1 MAFGVKTNE
10 RPGTRAVVR
19 YARFSAFK
27 ARPIL
32 DLIRGKH
39 VAEADE
45 ILQFTPRA
53 AAVVIRKCLAS
64 AVANAQHNDE
74 LDADELY
81 VAACFA
87 DEGPTLRRWR
97 PRARGRATRIRKRTC
112 HVTVIVSRMPETELE
127 RHRQR
132 LERMA
137 ATGAAPRGRAR
148 DRAAARRERVR
159 RSRQADEETAVDE
172 LEEEPT
178 EPEEAEEIEAE
189 IPATEETGVTEAAEA
204 PAEAADETD
213 EVAEGRAG
221 EAEGRVAQDDTAGE
235 AEGRVA
241 QDDIGDD
248 EESAEADSEEE

>member
-112 HVTVIVSRMPETELE
+112 HVTVIVARMPEAELE

-159 RSRQADEETAVDE
+159 RSRQADEETTVE
-172 LEEEPT
+172 EVEEEPT
-178 EPEEAEEIEAE
+178 EPEEAELEQADVEAE
-189 IPATEETGVTEAAEA
+189 EEAAEE
-204 PAEAADETD
+204 AEPEQVDDAAEPPGGAADETD
-213 EVAEGRAG
+213 AVAEGRAG
-221 EAEGRVAQDDTAGE
+221 EAEGRVAQE
-235 AEGRVA
+235 
-241 QDDIGDD
+241 D
-248 EESAEADSEEE
+248 EE

>member
-137 ATGAAPRGRAR
+137 ASGAAPRGRAR

-172 LEEEPT
+172 VEEEPT
-178 EPEEAEEIEAE
+178 EPEVEVAEAAEAEEPDE
-189 IPATEETGVTEAAEA
+189 VDDAAEA
-204 PAEAADETD
+204 PAEAADET
-213 EVAEGRAG
+213 EPVAEGG
-221 EAEGRVAQDDTAGE
+221 AGE